1 MELRQLRY
9 FAAVARRRHFTN
21 AAAALHVAQPALS
34 QQIRALER
42 ELGVE
47 LFDRTGRRVRLTP
60 AGEALLVHAER
71 VLTEVARAETAMAE
85 FAGLLRGR
93 VVVGALPSLAEHQLP
108 ALLAGF
114 HARHPG
120 LELALREESSAQLLA
135 LLAGGEVDLAIL
147 HQSPAATPPA
157 DVVLDP
163 LFTEDLVAVVAPDS
177 PLAARGALPLA
188 ALRDEPFVTSR
199 PGSAIRHTLLQACA
213 DAGFTP
219 RVAFESGGAATVR
232 ALAAAGLGVAVL
244 PRSEAAAA
252 GPPVAAIAID
262 PPRLTR
268 TVALA
273 WSTGHYRPTAVA
285 AFLAF
290 ARDAL
295 RRPPAPP

>member
-9 FAAVARRRHFTN
+9 FAAAARRRHFTA

-34 QQIRALER
+34 QQIRGLER
-42 ELGVE
+42 EIGVE

-60 AGEALLVHAER
+60 AGEALLIHAER
-71 VLTEVARAETAMAE
+71 VLTAVARAETAMAE

-114 HARHPG
+114 HARYPG
-120 LELALREESSAQLLA
+120 LELALREERTAQLLV
-135 LLAGGEVDLAIL
+135 LLAGGEIDLAIL
-147 HQSPAATPPA
+147 HQSPAADPPA
-157 DVVLDP
+157 DVILEP
-163 LFTEDLVAVVAPDS
+163 LFTEELVAVVAPDK

-188 ALRDEPFVTSR
+188 ALRDEPFVTSQ
-199 PGSAIRHTLLQACA
+199 PGSAIRHTLLQAA
-213 DAGFTP
+213 AAAGFTP
-219 RVAFESGGAATVR
+219 RIAFESGGAATVR
-232 ALAAAGLGVAVL
+232 ALAAAGLGVAIL
-244 PRSEAAAA
+244 PRSEAVAA
-252 GPPVAAIAID
+252 GPPVAVLAID
-262 PPRLTR
+262 PPDLTR

-273 WSTGHYRPTAVA
+273 WSTGHYRPAATA

-295 RRPPAPP
+295 RRPPAPA